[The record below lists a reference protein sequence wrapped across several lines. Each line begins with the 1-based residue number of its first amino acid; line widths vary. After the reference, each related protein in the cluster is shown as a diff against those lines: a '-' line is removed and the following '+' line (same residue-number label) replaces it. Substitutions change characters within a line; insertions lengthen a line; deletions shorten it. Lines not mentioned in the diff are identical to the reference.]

1 MAFTRYFDNDIK
13 EWIETQGEY
22 DIAYTISN
30 MELKDLDEFMGL
42 LKAEA
47 RVEYELEKTHL
58 CRVTCKKISRRYQ
71 EFKRNGVERN
81 PVTWWNIAVTAVMGF
96 IIGEIVTSLIFD
108 RKK

>member
-1 MAFTRYFDNDIK
+1 MDFKRFYDNDIK

-30 MELKDLDEFMGL
+30 MELKDLDEFMDL

-47 RVEYELEKTHL
+47 RVDYELEKSHL

-71 EFKRNGVERN
+71 EFKRNGVVRN
-81 PVTWWNIAVTAVMGF
+81 PLTWWDVIVAVGMGI

>member
-47 RVEYELEKTHL
+47 TDLSLLNLYYEDSFVPGHL
-58 CRVTCKKISRRYQ
+58 
-71 EFKRNGVERN
+71 
-81 PVTWWNIAVTAVMGF
+81 
-96 IIGEIVTSLIFD
+96 
-108 RKK
+108 